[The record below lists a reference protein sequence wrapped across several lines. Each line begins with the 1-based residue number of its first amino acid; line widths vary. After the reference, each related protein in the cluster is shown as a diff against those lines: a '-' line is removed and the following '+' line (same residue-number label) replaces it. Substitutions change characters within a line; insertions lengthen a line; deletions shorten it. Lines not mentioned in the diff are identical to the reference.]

1 VGDERSAIDALVDIS
16 PGHKAISGEH
26 RISLLRE
33 SAVTGSVAI
42 PNLTNH
48 RYVSLW
54 YDPQNDPAIDRAA
67 PGGLPPSRLSQTS
80 VHRYQQ
86 NEIVAVR
93 EEKDPQ
99 GLANIHKPVKKKG
112 QEVFGTLESAARDAE
127 AAAKGN
133 L

>member
-1 VGDERSAIDALVDIS
+1 MLAFGMV
-16 PGHKAISGEH
+16 
-26 RISLLRE
+26 
-33 SAVTGSVAI
+33 
-42 PNLTNH
+42 
-48 RYVSLW
+48 
-54 YDPQNDPAIDRAA
+54 DPQNDHAIDRAA